1 MGKTNIDTLFSNLS
15 KHSHNNENK
24 NGLQII
30 EEKSEN
36 SINNEDSSNN
46 DSNKNSFILLKKKI
60 NNPIENNFLKQKT
73 FNPLSKNK
81 DTAQLLY
88 RGKTASSPNNANKI
102 SKINN
107 KEINNIEKKTNQLKT
122 IISNMCDSN
131 ITQQNN
137 IKRIPKRNSLLN
149 FPFEKQKSN
158 FLNNQQLSKRKSIIS
173 NINSVY
179 ERNKSI
185 ISDVTI
191 LNNTFSKNLFI
202 PKTQLKVIKV
212 PWFL

>member
-1 MGKTNIDTLFSNLS
+1 
-15 KHSHNNENK
+15 
-24 NGLQII
+24 
-30 EEKSEN
+30 
-36 SINNEDSSNN
+36 
-46 DSNKNSFILLKKKI
+46 
-60 NNPIENNFLKQKT
+60 
-73 FNPLSKNK
+73 
-81 DTAQLLY
+81 
-88 RGKTASSPNNANKI
+88 
-102 SKINN
+102 
-107 KEINNIEKKTNQLKT
+107 
-122 IISNMCDSN
+122 MCDTN